1 MQSVSSAST
10 SLEPLQPARWS
21 LAPMAQKQLEQNQLI
36 DLAVSKRPKKSQVK
50 TLSPHI
56 HVPSLVAYKDGAW
69 GSSLDQASKSS
80 QDREARHVCPSCP
93 MLEDGAASL
102 WDGYVLVIPMLLHGH
117 THTCLLSSLGCSGH
131 SST

>member
-36 DLAVSKRPKKSQVK
+36 DLALSKRPKKSQVK

-56 HVPSLVAYKDGAW
+56 HAPSLVAYKDGAW
-69 GSSLDQASKSS
+69 GSSPDQASKSS
-80 QDREARHVCPSCP
+80 QDRKAVCVPAVPCWRMEQP
-93 MLEDGAASL
+93 VYGMDMCWRPQCYCMDTYTRAS
-102 WDGYVLVIPMLLHGH
+102 
-117 THTCLLSSLGCSGH
+117 CLL
-131 SST
+131 